1 VVAKPWKSPRGVDV
15 VRTEVHA
22 DPDGRFTWNGD
33 KKKRSIVI
41 DPEYGT
47 DGWTFTIEGDERVR
61 SLLPSV
67 PFILPHSKDRL
78 FSRDSEGR
86 GNLFLLV
93 STIPFEE
100 GEDLYRYGDPEDSS
114 S

>member
-1 VVAKPWKSPRGVDV
+1 
-15 VRTEVHA
+15 
-22 DPDGRFTWNGD
+22 
-33 KKKRSIVI
+33 
-41 DPEYGT
+41 
-47 DGWTFTIEGDERVR
+47 
-61 SLLPSV
+61 
-67 PFILPHSKDRL
+67 L